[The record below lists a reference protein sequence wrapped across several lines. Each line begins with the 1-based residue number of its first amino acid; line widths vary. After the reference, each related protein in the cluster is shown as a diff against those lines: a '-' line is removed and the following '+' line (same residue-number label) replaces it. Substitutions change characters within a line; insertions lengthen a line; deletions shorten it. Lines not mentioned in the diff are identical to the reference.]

1 MRAAIQRYSKA
12 IENACTSCASCGEFS
27 ARMALQRIPL
37 GDNRLRPEIGGPL
50 GEFGQLI
57 KGEYYFK
64 IGRTTGITAGV

>member
-1 MRAAIQRYSKA
+1 MEKPLRMPARV
-12 IENACTSCASCGEFS
+12 ETSCASCGEFS
-27 ARMALQRIPL
+27 ARMALQL
-37 GDNRLRPEIGGPL
+37 GDNRLCPEIGNPL

>member
-1 MRAAIQRYSKA
+1 
-12 IENACTSCASCGEFS
+12 
-27 ARMALQRIPL
+27 MALQRIPL
-37 GDNRLRPEIGGPL
+37 GDNRLRPEIGCPL